1 MEKYFYL
8 FGGVIIGTFLS
19 HYLKKDEDMDDDDM
33 SDDDECIHSHVVNSP
48 SIHSPSIHSPSIH
61 SPSILC
67 EPEVIK
73 LKSM

>member
-8 FGGVIIGTFLS
+8 FGGVIIGSFVTYYFKEK
-19 HYLKKDEDMDDDDM
+19 YDMNYEDMNYEDTNDEDV
-33 SDDDECIHSHVVNSP
+33 SDDECIHTHIVNSQE
-48 SIHSPSIHSPSIH
+48 
-61 SPSILC
+61 SILC